1 MEAFTYLFVFTIIW
15 SFLNPS
21 NTLDTVT
28 PIQSI
33 RDGDTLVSAN
43 RRFQL
48 GFFSPGNSK
57 GRYVGI
63 WYTKSS
69 GIVVWVANRSTP
81 LNDHSGVLKVTNG
94 VVILLNSTNSVAWSS
109 NTSRTSENPVLE
121 LLDNG
126 NLVVKDEKVDGPVN
140 YLWQSF
146 DYPCDTFLPEMKLG
160 KNLVTGL
167 DRFFTSWKSTDDPAQ
182 GEFSIR
188 LDLRGLPQV
197 VVMQGDTVKARGGS
211 WNGLRLNGNS
221 GLTQNPVFELEFH
234 FNESEVYYEYKIR
247 NSSVFTRYI
256 LNPSG
261 IVQRFTWLDRTNR
274 WELFSTTP
282 ADQCSNYAFCGAYA
296 SCNIGNTPV
305 CACLEGFLPK
315 SPKAWD
321 SVDWSDGCVR
331 RTPLNCSDGP
341 DRDGFLKYTGLKLP
355 ETSSSWFDKTMS
367 LKECEELCLK
377 NCSCTAYGN
386 LDIRKGGSGCLLW
399 FGNLLDIREIAKG
412 AEDQFYVRLA
422 ASELDHVE
430 KKRRFSKKKQAG
442 IIIGSAVL
450 GMIIIGLVTYIW
462 KKKLRNQAMTKGNIG
477 KECDN
482 VGRKEDIEL
491 PIFDLTAI
499 ANATDNF
506 SNNKKLGEG
515 GFGSVYKG
523 SLQEGKE
530 IAVKRLSK
538 NSGQGMFE
546 FKNEVILIAKLQHRN
561 LVKLLGYCIEEN
573 EKMLIYE
580 YMPNKSLDSL
590 IFDQTKSKLLDW
602 HKRINIIAGVA
613 RGLLYLH
620 QDSRLRIIHRDLK
633 ASNILLD
640 NDMNPK
646 ISDFGLA
653 KSFGGDQGDAKTN
666 RIIGT
671 YGYMSPEYAV
681 HGQYSIKSDV
691 FSFGVLILEIVSG
704 KKNRGFSHPEHH
716 HNLLGHAWR
725 LWIEG
730 RPIELIDGS
739 VGDFTLSEMLRCI
752 HVGLLCVQQRSEDR
766 PNMSSVVLMLS
777 SESLLPKPRQP
788 GFYIDSP
795 EANSSCSTPCS
806 TNGIT
811 FTLFE
816 AR

>member
-1 MEAFTYLFVFTIIW
+1 MKAFTYLFVFAIIW

-21 NTLDTVT
+21 NTLDIIT
-28 PIQSI
+28 PVQSI
-33 RDGDTLVSAN
+33 RDGDTLVSAS

-63 WYTKSS
+63 WYTKFS
-69 GIVVWVANRSTP
+69 GTAVWVANRDTP

-94 VVILLNSTNSVAWSS
+94 VVSLLNSTNSVAWSS
-109 NTSRTSENPVLE
+109 NTSRTAENPVLE

-197 VVMQGDTVKARGGS
+197 VLMQGDRVKVRQGS
-211 WNGLRLNGNS
+211 WNGLRLNGYS
-221 GLTQNPVFELEFH
+221 GLIPNPLVEVEFH
-234 FNESEVYYEYKIR
+234 FNESEVFYDYKVR

-261 IVQRFTWLDRTNR
+261 FVQRFTWLDRINR

-282 ADQCSNYAFCGAYA
+282 ADQCANYAFCGAYA
-296 SCNIGNTPV
+296 SCTIGNTPV

-331 RTPLNCSDGP
+331 KTPLNCSDGP
-341 DRDGFLKYTGLKLP
+341 DRDGFLKYSGLRLP
-355 ETSSSWFDKTMS
+355 DTSSSWFDKTMS

-377 NCSCTAYGN
+377 NCSCTAYGS
-386 LDIRKGGSGCLLW
+386 LDIRMGGSGCLLW
-399 FGNLLDIREIAKG
+399 FGKLVDITGIAKN

-430 KKRRFSKKKQAG
+430 KKRRSSKKKLAG
-442 IIIGSAVL
+442 IVIGSALYVL

-462 KKKLRNQAMTKGNIG
+462 KKKRRNQAMKKGNIG

-506 SNNKKLGEG
+506 SNNNKLGEG

-523 SLQEGKE
+523 TLLEGEE

-561 LVKLLGYCIEEN
+561 LVRLLGYCIEEN

-602 HKRINIIAGVA
+602 HMRINIIAGVA

-653 KSFGGDQGDAKTN
+653 KSFGGDQGDAETN

-671 YGYMSPEYAV
+671 YTWA
-681 HGQYSIKSDV
+681 
-691 FSFGVLILEIVSG
+691 ILNQI
-704 KKNRGFSHPEHH
+704 
-716 HNLLGHAWR
+716 
-725 LWIEG
+725 
-730 RPIELIDGS
+730 
-739 VGDFTLSEMLRCI
+739 
-752 HVGLLCVQQRSEDR
+752 
-766 PNMSSVVLMLS
+766 
-777 SESLLPKPRQP
+777 
-788 GFYIDSP
+788 
-795 EANSSCSTPCS
+795 
-806 TNGIT
+806 
-811 FTLFE
+811 
-816 AR
+816 

>member
-1 MEAFTYLFVFTIIW
+1 MKAFTYLFVFAIIW

-21 NTLDTVT
+21 NTLDIIT
-28 PIQSI
+28 PVQSI
-33 RDGDTLVSAN
+33 RDGDTLVSAS

-63 WYTKSS
+63 WYTKFS
-69 GIVVWVANRSTP
+69 GTAVWVANRDTP

-94 VVILLNSTNSVAWSS
+94 VVSLLNSTNSVAWSS
-109 NTSRTSENPVLE
+109 NTSRTAENPVLE

-197 VVMQGDTVKARGGS
+197 VLMQGDRVKVRQGS
-211 WNGLRLNGNS
+211 WNGLRLNGYS
-221 GLTQNPVFELEFH
+221 GLIPNPLVEVEFH
-234 FNESEVYYEYKIR
+234 FNESEVFYDYKVR

-261 IVQRFTWLDRTNR
+261 FVQRFTWLDRINR

-282 ADQCSNYAFCGAYA
+282 ADQCANYAFCGAYA
-296 SCNIGNTPV
+296 SCTIGNTPV

-331 RTPLNCSDGP
+331 KTPLNCSDGP
-341 DRDGFLKYTGLKLP
+341 DRDGFLKYSGLRLP
-355 ETSSSWFDKTMS
+355 DTSSSWFDKTMS

-377 NCSCTAYGN
+377 NCSCTAYGS
-386 LDIRKGGSGCLLW
+386 LDIRMGGSGCLLW
-399 FGNLLDIREIAKG
+399 FGKLVDITGIAKN

-430 KKRRFSKKKQAG
+430 KKRRSSKKKLAG
-442 IIIGSAVL
+442 IVIGSALYVL

-462 KKKLRNQAMTKGNIG
+462 KKKRRNQAMKKGNIG

-506 SNNKKLGEG
+506 SNNNKLGEG

-523 SLQEGKE
+523 TLLEGEE

-561 LVKLLGYCIEEN
+561 LVRLLGYCIEEN

-602 HKRINIIAGVA
+602 HMRINIIAGVA

-653 KSFGGDQGDAKTN
+653 KSFGGDQ
-666 RIIGT
+666 
-671 YGYMSPEYAV
+671 V

-691 FSFGVLILEIVSG
+691 FSFGVLILEMVSG

-730 RPIELIDGS
+730 RPIELIDNS
-739 VGDFTLSEMLRCI
+739 VGDFSLSEMLRCI

-795 EANSSCSTPCS
+795 EANSSCITPCS

-816 AR
+816 GR

>member
-33 RDGDTLVSAN
+33 RDGDTLVSTN

-69 GIVVWVANRSTP
+69 GIVVWVANRNTP

-197 VVMQGDTVKARGGS
+197 VIMQGDTVKARAGS

-261 IVQRFTWLDRTNR
+261 IAQRFTWLDRTNR

-282 ADQCSNYAFCGAYA
+282 LDQCENYAFCGAYA

-331 RTPLNCSDGP
+331 KTPLNCSDGS
-341 DRDGFLKYTGLKLP
+341 DGDGFLKYTGLRLP

-367 LKECEELCLK
+367 LKEGEELCLK

-422 ASELDHVE
+422 ASELDHIE

-450 GMIIIGLVTYIW
+450 GMI
-462 KKKLRNQAMTKGNIG
+462 
-477 KECDN
+477 E
-482 VGRKEDIEL
+482 
-491 PIFDLTAI
+491 
-499 ANATDNF
+499 
-506 SNNKKLGEG
+506 
-515 GFGSVYKG
+515 
-523 SLQEGKE
+523 
-530 IAVKRLSK
+530 
-538 NSGQGMFE
+538 
-546 FKNEVILIAKLQHRN
+546 
-561 LVKLLGYCIEEN
+561 
-573 EKMLIYE
+573 
-580 YMPNKSLDSL
+580 
-590 IFDQTKSKLLDW
+590 LDW
-602 HKRINIIAGVA
+602 
-613 RGLLYLH
+613 
-620 QDSRLRIIHRDLK
+620 
-633 ASNILLD
+633 
-640 NDMNPK
+640 
-646 ISDFGLA
+646 
-653 KSFGGDQGDAKTN
+653 
-666 RIIGT
+666 
-671 YGYMSPEYAV
+671 
-681 HGQYSIKSDV
+681 
-691 FSFGVLILEIVSG
+691 
-704 KKNRGFSHPEHH
+704 
-716 HNLLGHAWR
+716 
-725 LWIEG
+725 
-730 RPIELIDGS
+730 
-739 VGDFTLSEMLRCI
+739 
-752 HVGLLCVQQRSEDR
+752 
-766 PNMSSVVLMLS
+766 
-777 SESLLPKPRQP
+777 
-788 GFYIDSP
+788 
-795 EANSSCSTPCS
+795 
-806 TNGIT
+806 
-811 FTLFE
+811 
-816 AR
+816 

>member
-422 ASELDHVE
+422 ASEL
-430 KKRRFSKKKQAG
+430 
-442 IIIGSAVL
+442 
-450 GMIIIGLVTYIW
+450 
-462 KKKLRNQAMTKGNIG
+462 AMTKGNIG